1 MQCWRCHRIILVICK
16 GKRCLSMRC
25 QGNKN
30 QAGKVW
36 WGGSGSAGSSSA
48 FVSRFM
54 AQPSLIPDEDAC
66 VVPGFFSLPLY
77 NQNTPITTS
86 FASLHSSIRSRSEE
100 RDLNPSICKLVHGA
114 EKPDGNA
121 VSTLIFSWLVFLVAR
136 GGEGWQQVI
145 C

>member
-1 MQCWRCHRIILVICK
+1 MFKHEMS
-16 GKRCLSMRC
+16 GKRKPSWK
-25 QGNKN
+25 G
-30 QAGKVW
+30 VW
-36 WGGSGSAGSSSA
+36 WGGSGSAGSGSA
-48 FVSRFM
+48 FLSWFM